1 MTIKEGT
8 VIEVAGKRIPLP
20 EGQVLIDG
28 EWMKASS
35 GKSFPAINP
44 ANKEK
49 IVDVAA
55 GNADDIKMAVESSR
69 RAFEQKWTTMNPP
82 ERARI
87 IYRIA
92 ELMYERREE
101 LATIESL
108 DNGKPLREALGDV
121 DAAAHCFEYY
131 AGVADKL
138 FGQTIPYHNRYLVYT
153 LREPIGVCA
162 NITPWNYPLFLG
174 CRGLAPAIAAGNA
187 AVLKPASEA
196 PLSSLMLGQLALD
209 AGLPPGVL
217 NVVPGAGR
225 EAGAA
230 LATHPDIDHIA
241 FTGSVE
247 TGMLIA
253 KMAAEGLKPCTLELG
268 GKSPHIVFG
277 DADIARTVRGI
288 IASITRNAG
297 QTCSAGSRML
307 VHESVRDQFINGIK
321 EAMEKM
327 RLGPGLENPDMGPLV
342 SKNQYDIVLR
352 YMEIGK
358 QEGATAITGGGIPSE
373 ERLSH
378 GYFVQPTLFEAPSSS
393 LRIAQEE
400 IFGPVLTALTF
411 KDIDE
416 AIAIANGTEFGLV
429 ASIWTSDIQRAT
441 KLAAQVKAGQV
452 YINNWGAGGAESP
465 FGGYKKSGYGREN
478 GMDALNVYTQTKSVI
493 SFLG

>member
-8 VIEVAGKRIPLP
+8 VLDVAGKRIPLP

-35 GKSFPAINP
+35 DKSFPAINP
-44 ANKEK
+44 ANKER
-49 IVDVAA
+49 IIDVAA

-187 AVLKPASEA
+187 AVLI
-196 PLSSLMLGQLALD
+196 D
-209 AGLPPGVL
+209 AGPT
-217 NVVPGAGR
+217 GAGR
-225 EAGAA
+225 RSPARRPQRGARRRQRGGRSPG
-230 LATHPDIDHIA
+230 HPPRHRPHR
-241 FTGSVE
+241 FHR
-247 TGMLIA
+247 
-253 KMAAEGLKPCTLELG
+253 LG
-268 GKSPHIVFG
+268 GDRH
-277 DADIARTVRGI
+277 AD
-288 IASITRNAG
+288 
-297 QTCSAGSRML
+297 C
-307 VHESVRDQFINGIK
+307 ED
-321 EAMEKM
+321 
-327 RLGPGLENPDMGPLV
+327 
-342 SKNQYDIVLR
+342 
-352 YMEIGK
+352 
-358 QEGATAITGGGIPSE
+358 
-373 ERLSH
+373 
-378 GYFVQPTLFEAPSSS
+378 
-393 LRIAQEE
+393 
-400 IFGPVLTALTF
+400 
-411 KDIDE
+411 
-416 AIAIANGTEFGLV
+416 
-429 ASIWTSDIQRAT
+429 
-441 KLAAQVKAGQV
+441 
-452 YINNWGAGGAESP
+452 
-465 FGGYKKSGYGREN
+465 GR
-478 GMDALNVYTQTKSVI
+478 
-493 SFLG
+493 